1 MKKIR
6 FRLIAFVVILAMIL
20 STSGAFACTAVYVGK
35 NVSAEG
41 TTLIARSEDQGGG
54 AYNKMFLVEPRITKA
69 GRYFVDTG
77 TGFKVKL
84 PKTTY
89 KYTYV
94 PDASD
99 ANDGMYPASCTNE
112 YGVSVVGTVSTGVT
126 EEYAAID
133 PCTEYEKG
141 LREAIIPAVV
151 ISQAKSAKGACKV
164 LADLIDKYGSA
175 ENNTLLFADKNGAWI
190 FENYGGHSYCA
201 MKLSPN
207 KVAVFGNHI
216 MIGWVDSA
224 TTSKNYI
231 FSKDLFKNLD
241 KVANVKK
248 DGTKYNIYESIDEPV
263 RSEYSNMRNWEG
275 MRVLAGDE
283 AAGEYS
289 DSTFYPLQYKPSGKV
304 SVLDVMNLY
313 RDRYAGTPYDMMDP
327 ANAGRRPIG
336 VTRQSDVHIMQV
348 FSDMPKD
355 SNTVQWLAMGNAES
369 SVFVPAFSGITETN
383 AAYHVDGTAYQQDSA
398 WWMFKRIATLAQSDR
413 EKLMAGTQAF
423 WKAQEKSEL
432 KKITKQV
439 SKVEKAYK
447 KSKKEGRK
455 YVTDLADKMAQK
467 QLDNSDVLYN
477 ALMYITTN
485 NDNDRERGEND
496 RRQTFARP
504 VDLVKAAKSAGF
516 KVKVKDGNYNL
527 TKGGV
532 KYTLVLN
539 SKEYQI
545 DGAYEGDMSYA
556 VFEAH
561 GTVWAPGNFA
571 DYLKKN

>member
-1 MKKIR
+1 MRKL
-6 FRLIAFVVILAMIL
+6 RLIAITLIVCMII
-20 STSGAFACTAVYVGK
+20 STSGAVACTAMFVGK

-54 AYNKMFLVEPRITKA
+54 AYNKMFLVQERVTKA
-69 GRYFVDTG
+69 GRYFEDTG

-133 PCTEYEKG
+133 PCTEYTNG

-151 ISQAKSAKGACKV
+151 ISQAKTAKQACQV
-164 LADLIDKYGSA
+164 LAKLIDKYGSA
-175 ENNTLLFADKNGAWI
+175 EYNTLLFADKKGAWI

-231 FSKDLFKNLD
+231 FSKDLFENLD
-241 KVANVKK
+241 KVKNVVKK
-248 DGTKYNIYESIDEPV
+248 GTKYNIYKSIDEPV
-263 RSEYSNMRNWEG
+263 RSEYSNMRNWAG
-275 MRVLAGDE
+275 MRALAGAE

-289 DSTFYPLQYKPSGKV
+289 DETFYPLQYKPSGKV
-304 SVLDVMNLY
+304 SILDIMDLY

-327 ANAGRRPIG
+327 ENAARRPIG
-336 VTRQSDVHIMQV
+336 TTRQSDVHIMQV
-348 FSDMPKD
+348 FDNLPREC
-355 SNTVQWLAMGNAES
+355 NTVQWLAMGNAES
-369 SVFVPAFSGITETN
+369 SVFVPAFSGITDTHD
-383 AAYHVDGTAYQQDSA
+383 AYKVDGTAYNPDSA
-398 WWMFKRIATLAQSDR
+398 WWKFKSVATLAQSDR
-413 EKLMAGTQAF
+413 QHLMAGTQAF

-432 KKITKQV
+432 KQIKKAV
-439 SKVEKAYK
+439 KKVEKKYK
-447 KSKKEGRK
+447 ESKKAGRK
-455 YVTDLADKMAQK
+455 YVTKLGKDMADK
-467 QLDNSDVLYN
+467 QLKNSEVLYD

-485 NDNDRERGEND
+485 NDNDRARGEGD
-496 RRQTFARP
+496 RRKDFAKP
-504 VDLVKAAKSAGF
+504 VNLVNAAKKQGF
-516 KVKVKDGNYNL
+516 KVKVDGNLYNL
-527 TKGGV
+527 TKDG
-532 KYTLVLN
+532 KTYTLVLN
-539 SKEYQI
+539 SKEYRV
-545 DGAYEGDMSYA
+545 DGAYTDDMAYA
-556 VFEAH
+556 VFEEN
-561 GTVWAPGNFA
+561 GVVWAPANFA
-571 DYLKKN
+571 DYFAG

>member
-1 MKKIR
+1 MRKL
-6 FRLIAFVVILAMIL
+6 RLIAITLIVCMII
-20 STSGAFACTAVYVGK
+20 STSGAFACTAMFVGK

-54 AYNKMFLVEPRITKA
+54 AYNKMFLVQERVTKA
-69 GRYFVDTG
+69 GRYFEDTG

-133 PCTEYEKG
+133 PCTEYENG

-151 ISQAKSAKGACKV
+151 ISQAKTAKQACQV
-164 LADLIDKYGSA
+164 LAKLIDKYGSA
-175 ENNTLLFADKNGAWI
+175 EYNTLLFADKKGAWI

-231 FSKDLFKNLD
+231 FSEDLFENLD
-241 KVANVKK
+241 KVKNVVKN
-248 DGTKYNIYESIDEPV
+248 GTKYNIYKSIDEPV
-263 RSEYSNMRNWEG
+263 RSEYSNMRNWAG
-275 MRVLAGDE
+275 MRALAGAE

-289 DSTFYPLQYKPSGKV
+289 DETFYPLQYKPSGKV
-304 SVLDVMNLY
+304 SILDIMDLY

-327 ANAGRRPIG
+327 ENAARRPIG
-336 VTRQSDVHIMQV
+336 TTRQSDVHIMQV
-348 FSDMPKD
+348 FDNLPRD
-355 SNTVQWLAMGNAES
+355 CNTVQWLAMGNAES
-369 SVFVPAFSGITETN
+369 SVFVPAFSGITDTHD
-383 AAYHVDGTAYQQDSA
+383 AYKVDGTAYNPDSA
-398 WWMFKRIATLAQSDR
+398 WWKFKSVATLAQSDR
-413 EKLMAGTQAF
+413 QHLMAGTQAF

-432 KKITKQV
+432 KQIKKAV
-439 SKVEKAYK
+439 KKVEKKYK
-447 KSKKEGRK
+447 ESKKAGRK
-455 YVTDLADKMAQK
+455 YVTKLGKDMADK
-467 QLDNSDVLYN
+467 QLKNSAVLYD

-485 NDNDRERGEND
+485 NDNDRARGEGD
-496 RRQTFARP
+496 RRKDFAKP
-504 VDLVKAAKSAGF
+504 VNLVNAAKKQGF
-516 KVKVKDGNYNL
+516 KVKVDGNLYNL
-527 TKGGV
+527 TKDG
-532 KYTLVLN
+532 KTYTLVLN
-539 SKEYQI
+539 SKEYRV
-545 DGAYEGDMSYA
+545 DGAYTDDMAYA
-556 VFEAH
+556 VFEEN
-561 GTVWAPGNFA
+561 GVVWAPANFA
-571 DYLKKN
+571 DYFAG

>member
-1 MKKIR
+1 MRKL
-6 FRLIAFVVILAMIL
+6 RLIALTLIVCMII
-20 STSGAFACTAVYVGK
+20 STSGAFACTAMFVGK

-54 AYNKMFLVEPRITKA
+54 AYNKMFLVQERVTKA
-69 GRYFVDTG
+69 GRYFEDTG

-133 PCTEYEKG
+133 PCTEYTNG

-151 ISQAKSAKGACKV
+151 ISQAKTAKQACQV
-164 LADLIDKYGSA
+164 LAKLIDKYGSA
-175 ENNTLLFADKNGAWI
+175 EYNTLLFADKKGAWI

-231 FSKDLFKNLD
+231 FSKDLFENLD
-241 KVANVKK
+241 KVENVVKK
-248 DGTKYNIYESIDEPV
+248 GTKYNIYKSIDEPV
-263 RSEYSNMRNWEG
+263 RSEYSNMRNWAG
-275 MRVLAGDE
+275 MRALAGAE

-289 DSTFYPLQYKPSGKV
+289 DETFYPLQYKPSGKV
-304 SVLDVMNLY
+304 SILDIMDLY

-327 ANAGRRPIG
+327 ENAARRPIG
-336 VTRQSDVHIMQV
+336 TTRQSDVHIMQV
-348 FSDMPKD
+348 FDNLPRD
-355 SNTVQWLAMGNAES
+355 CNTVQWLAMGNAES
-369 SVFVPAFSGITETN
+369 SVFVPAFSGITDTHD
-383 AAYHVDGTAYQQDSA
+383 AYKVDGTAYNPDSA
-398 WWMFKRIATLAQSDR
+398 WWKFKSVATLAQSDR
-413 EKLMAGTQAF
+413 QHLMAGTQAF

-432 KKITKQV
+432 KQIKKAV
-439 SKVEKAYK
+439 KKVEKKYK
-447 KSKKEGRK
+447 ESKKAGRK
-455 YVTDLADKMAQK
+455 YVTKLGKDMADK
-467 QLDNSDVLYN
+467 QLKNSAVLYD

-485 NDNDRERGEND
+485 NDNDRARGEGD
-496 RRQTFARP
+496 RRKDFAKP
-504 VDLVKAAKSAGF
+504 VNLVNAAKKQGF
-516 KVKVKDGNYNL
+516 KVKVDGNLYNL
-527 TKGGV
+527 TKDG
-532 KYTLVLN
+532 KTYTLVLN
-539 SKEYQI
+539 SKEYRV
-545 DGAYEGDMSYA
+545 DGAYTDDMAYA
-556 VFEAH
+556 VFEEN
-561 GTVWAPGNFA
+561 GVVWAPANFA
-571 DYLKKN
+571 DYFAG